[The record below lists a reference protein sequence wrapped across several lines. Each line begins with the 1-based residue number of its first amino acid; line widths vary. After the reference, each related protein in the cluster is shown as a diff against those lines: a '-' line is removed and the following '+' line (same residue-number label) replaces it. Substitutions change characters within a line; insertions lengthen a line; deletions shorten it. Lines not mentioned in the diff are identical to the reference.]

1 MLPVDDEALQS
12 DVYLELLLDSHR
24 RTPRLAIPPASV
36 GHGSEIARPE
46 GTTSSDRPNPELA
59 RTAQLL
65 DRSLIRFHPSFRFE
79 EGLAARLR
87 AAAEAH
93 RSPNGPRGETLAFPA
108 RTQGLLDRSPL
119 PVDERDSLG
128 RVLVGGAIASGVSI
142 AGAAAWLAW
151 RRRSR
156 QQTVA

>member
-24 RTPRLAIPPASV
+24 RGPTRPLPGPAGGIDADLRS
-36 GHGSEIARPE
+36 
-46 GTTSSDRPNPELA
+46 
-59 RTAQLL
+59 TAGLL
-65 DRSLIRFHPSFRFE
+65 DRTMVRFHPSFRFE
-79 EGLAARLR
+79 EALAGRLR
-87 AAAEAH
+87 AAADAL
-93 RSPNGPRGETLAFPA
+93 SNPGVMRGQTLAFPIRPGGAA
-108 RTQGLLDRSPL
+108 RVALPIDDRDAL
-119 PVDERDSLG
+119 N

-156 QQTVA
+156 ETVA